1 MNLSVTRL
9 ALDVRDFETQL
20 TFSVKQGDTARR
32 LEISLVDHTAP
43 YEIDEGCY
51 ATFTARRSDNE
62 FASESCVVAGN
73 KIVCDLS
80 PRLTS
85 AAGIVLCEIT
95 LFSADG
101 ERLTSPHFT
110 MAVYSS
116 VGTEFADDATESDS
130 FAVLTE
136 AIASA
141 NAALEGAEAAV
152 ETAEGM
158 FAALEEST
166 SRANEAAS
174 AAENAAQKELSPA
187 TSERLGGVRTGENVT
202 NNGGTIS
209 ITAENVAGALGYTP
223 PRSDTTYPLASNERD
238 GLLSAE
244 LFGAIASALSAAK
257 TEFGSYTGNGMLS
270 TSSNTVKISL
280 GIEPRVLLVFDSSNS
295 GESKSASF
303 GVMTAGQTNGAAI
316 STRLYDVNSSSSSIS
331 VQSGSSAVFLP
342 SVVFDGKTVSWG
354 KMNRSD
360 VPASAIFN
368 AGGRTYSY
376 VAIG

>member
-9 ALDVRDFETQL
+9 ALDIREFETQL

-43 YEIDEGCY
+43 YDIGEGCY

-62 FASESCVVAGN
+62 FASDSCVVAGN
-73 KIVCDLS
+73 KIICDIS
-80 PRLTS
+80 PRFT
-85 AAGIVLCEIT
+85 AASGLVQCEIT

-130 FAVLTE
+130 FAVLTS

-141 NAALEGAEAAV
+141 TAALENAESAV
-152 ETAEGM
+152 NTAESM
-158 FAALEEST
+158 YAALEEST
-166 SRANEAAS
+166 SRANEAALS
-174 AAENAAQKELSPA
+174 AEQAAQRELSPA
-187 TSERLGGVRTGENVT
+187 TSERIGGVKTGENIT

-223 PRSDTTYPLASNERD
+223 PMSDTTYPLASAEQD

-244 LFGAIASALSAAK
+244 LFGAISSAVRAAK
-257 TEFGSYTGNGMLS
+257 TEFGSYTGNGMVS
-270 TSSNTVKISL
+270 TSQNPVSLSL
-280 GIEPRVLLVFDSSNS
+280 GIEPRVLLVFDSNDT
-295 GESKSASF
+295 GDVKTASF
-303 GVMTAGQTNGAAI
+303 GIMTAGQTNGAAI
-316 STRLYDVNSSSSSIS
+316 FTRFYDVNSSSSSIS
-331 VQSGSSAVFLP
+331 IQEGSGGVFLP
-342 SVVFDGKTVSWG
+342 SVTFNGDTVSWG

-360 VPASAIFN
+360 VSASAIFN